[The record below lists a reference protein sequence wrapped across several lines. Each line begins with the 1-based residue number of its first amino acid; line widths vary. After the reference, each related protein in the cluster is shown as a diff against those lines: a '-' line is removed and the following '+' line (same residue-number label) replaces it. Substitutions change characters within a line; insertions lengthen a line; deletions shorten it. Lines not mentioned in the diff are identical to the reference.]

1 MRLDTL
7 YLSVL
12 GLATVTLARN
22 IPRDVLVRQASG
34 CSISNQLPSEFA
46 IRSFAGQSTNG
57 GETLSSFDFGYLETK
72 NNITTHCYFNSTSP
86 NAGPTDRT
94 PRFACENA
102 ITQFIYQDQRLTLIQ
117 AICPDTNG
125 VASVEAA
132 GAADV
137 ELECGSSNTTANAA
151 ESCKSKD
158 EEFSGKFSSLNPTP
172 ASLDRARGGETA

>member
-7 YLSVL
+7 YLSVV
-12 GLATVTLARN
+12 GLSTVTLARN
-22 IPRDVLVRQASG
+22 IPRDVLVRQTSG
-34 CSISNQLPSEFA
+34 CSISNQLPSEFS

-117 AICPDTNG
+117 AICPDANG
-125 VASVEAA
+125 
-132 GAADV
+132 
-137 ELECGSSNTTANAA
+137 
-151 ESCKSKD
+151 
-158 EEFSGKFSSLNPTP
+158 
-172 ASLDRARGGETA
+172 